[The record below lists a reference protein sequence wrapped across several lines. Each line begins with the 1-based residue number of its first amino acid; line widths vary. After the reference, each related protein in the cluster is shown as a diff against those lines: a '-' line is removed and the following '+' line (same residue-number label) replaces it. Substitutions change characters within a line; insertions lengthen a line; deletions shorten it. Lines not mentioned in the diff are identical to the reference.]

1 MEILLFLPL
10 FQLPLILNENIV
22 NIGSTKATMAFFLLI
37 KPLPINTS
45 LFKPPL
51 EGRRVS
57 WEEENWAEEGG

>member
-1 MEILLFLPL
+1 MEILLFLPP

-22 NIGSTKATMAFFLLI
+22 NIGSTKAIIAFFLLI

-51 EGRRVS
+51 GGRRVS
-57 WEEENWAEEGG
+57 